1 MKSPLESAYAH
12 YRPALRATIVFSIF
26 ANLLQF
32 VGPIYMLQ
40 IYDRVLVG
48 RNEMTLVFI
57 TLLAAFWMGVY
68 ALLDWVRARALVRAG
83 VRFDEA
89 LSAPLFRSTLK
100 HAFKHR
106 GNDAPQMLRD
116 MDSIREFWTGSGLL
130 TLCDVPFSPVFVAVC
145 FLLHPDLGIVALAGV
160 LVLLVCALANEL
172 LTRNSQKTAQRVGE
186 TATAYALSTF
196 RNAEAVQALGMQ
208 TSIFDR
214 WSHMHQ
220 GKIGWLLRGGDRG
233 GFIMAFTKFFR
244 QLLQVAILGV
254 GAWLVIRREMSPG
267 LMIAAS
273 IMMGRGLAPIEQAV
287 GQWKSFI
294 GARTAWKRL
303 DTLFKELPD
312 AASGTQIGEIT
323 GAVGIEGLTL
333 SAPGRERPIVD
344 DVDFSIAPGECLA
357 IIGPNAAGKSTLA
370 RAIVGVW
377 PVAKGRVLIDGTDLK
392 TLDRHWL
399 GQRIG
404 YLPQAVELFA
414 GSITENIGRFSE
426 ADPAAVVE
434 AAEIAGAHTMIQMLP
449 NGYDTQIGE
458 SGAVLSGGQR
468 QRVGLARALFGRPKL
483 VVLDEPNANLDS
495 AGEEA
500 LAGALRRLKEQ
511 QATVVIVT
519 HKPALLPLTDKLL
532 VLEAGRIKKFGPT
545 ESIIGELKS
554 ERMAELARQGVI
566 RPNAPIPTEE
576 PAVNP
581 VAAAEQSGI
590 DQEQAV
596 RRAEAELR
604 AAQHRHEGT
613 PAVTADTNQKREAG
627 R

>member
-1 MKSPLESAYAH
+1 
-12 YRPALRATIVFSIF
+12 
-26 ANLLQF
+26 
-32 VGPIYMLQ
+32 
-40 IYDRVLVG
+40 
-48 RNEMTLVFI
+48 
-57 TLLAAFWMGVY
+57 MGVY

-116 MDSIREFWTGSGLL
+116 MDQIREFWTGAGLL
-130 TLCDVPFSPVFVAVC
+130 TLCDAPFSPVFVFVC
-145 FLLHPDLGIVALAGV
+145 FLIHPDLGIVALAGV
-160 LVLLVCALANEL
+160 LVLFLCALANEL
-172 LTRNSQKTAQRVGE
+172 LTRNSQKTAQHVGE

-208 TSIFDR
+208 SAIFDR
-214 WSHMHQ
+214 WSNTHQ
-220 GKIGWLLRGGDRG
+220 RKIGWLLRASDRG
-233 GFIMAFTKFFR
+233 GIVMAFTKFFR

-254 GAWLVIRREMSPG
+254 GAWLVIRRELSPG

-294 GARTAWKRL
+294 AARTAWKRL

-312 AASGTQIGEIT
+312 AASGRQPQELT
-323 GAVGIEGLTL
+323 GAVAVEGLTL
-333 SAPGRERPIVD
+333 SAPGRERAIVD
-344 DVDFSIAPGECLA
+344 GVGFSIAPGECLA

-377 PVAKGRVLIDGTDLK
+377 PVAQGRILIDGVDLHS
-392 TLDRHWL
+392 LDRHWL

-404 YLPQAVELFA
+404 YLPQSVELFA
-414 GSITENIGRFSE
+414 GSITENIGRFTQ
-426 ADPAAVVE
+426 ADPADVVE

-458 SGAVLSGGQR
+458 AGAVLSGGQR
-468 QRVGLARALFGRPKL
+468 QRVGLARALYGRPKL

-532 VLEAGRIKKFGPT
+532 VLEAGRIKKLGPT
-545 ESIIGELKS
+545 EAVVNELKS

-566 RPNAPIPTEE
+566 RPSEPIPTEE

-590 DQEQAV
+590 DQEQTA
-596 RRAEAELR
+596 RRAEAERR
-604 AAQHRHEGT
+604 AALHAPGT
-613 PAVTADTNQKREAG
+613 EAAGTAGTNQKREAG

>member
-1 MKSPLESAYAH
+1 MKTPLESAYAH
-12 YRPALRATIVFSIF
+12 YVPALRATIVFSVF

-32 VGPIYMLQ
+32 VGPLYMLQ

-48 RNEMTLVFI
+48 RNEMTLVFV
-57 TLLAAFWMGVY
+57 TALAAFWMGVY
-68 ALLDWVRARALVRAG
+68 SLLDWVRARALVRAG

-106 GNDAPQMLRD
+106 GTDAPQMLRD
-116 MDSIREFWTGSGLL
+116 MDTIREFWTGAGLL
-130 TLCDVPFSPVFVAVC
+130 TLCDAPFSPVFVAVC
-145 FLLHPDLGIVALAGV
+145 FMLHPDVGMVALTGV
-160 LVLLVCALANEL
+160 VVLFLCALLNEL

-208 TSIFDR
+208 QAIFDR
-214 WSHMHQ
+214 WSGMHQ
-220 GKIGWLLRGGDRG
+220 GKLGWLLRGGDRAG
-233 GFIMAFTKFFR
+233 IVMAFTKFFR

-254 GAWLVIRREMSPG
+254 GAYLVIQREMSPG
-267 LMIAAS
+267 LMIACS

-287 GQWKSFI
+287 GQWKSFV

-303 DTLFKELPD
+303 NGLFKELPD
-312 AASGTQIGEIT
+312 AASGTQPPELL
-323 GAVGIEGLTL
+323 GAVGVEGLTL
-333 SAPGRERPIVD
+333 TAAGREAPIIDNVT
-344 DVDFSIAPGECLA
+344 FELLPGDCLA
-357 IIGPNAAGKSTLA
+357 IVGPNAAGKSTLA
-370 RAIVGVW
+370 RSIVGVW
-377 PVAKGRVLIDGTDLK
+377 PVKGGRVLIDGLDLA

-404 YLPQAVELFA
+404 YLPQSVELFA
-414 GSITENIGRFSE
+414 GSITENIGRFTK

-434 AAEIAGAHTMIQMLP
+434 AAEMAGAHTMVQMLP

-468 QRVGLARALFGRPKL
+468 QRVGLARALYGKPKL
-483 VVLDEPNANLDS
+483 VILDEPNANLDS

-500 LAGALRRLKEQ
+500 LAGALKRLKEQ
-511 QATVVIVT
+511 GATVIIVT
-519 HKPALLPLTDKLL
+519 HKPALLPMTDKLL

-545 ESIIGELKS
+545 EAVVNELKA
-554 ERMAELARQGVI
+554 ERMAELQRQGIAPPVS
-566 RPNAPIPTEE
+566 PIPTEE

-581 VAAAEQSGI
+581 VAAAEQSGL
-590 DQEQAV
+590 DQEHAARQ
-596 RRAEAELR
+596 AEAELR
-604 AAQHRHEGT
+604 QHSAPGAPQSGVVAT
-613 PAVTADTNQKREAG
+613 IQKREAG